1 MKTSVETWKDIHINV
16 SEVTGS
22 ERMSMGRELLMLYLL
37 SSVVDIL
44 DEGPIDFYIYIE
56 NMTEYEV

>member
-1 MKTSVETWKDIHINV
+1 MD
-16 SEVTGS
+16 
-22 ERMSMGRELLMLYLL
+22 RELLMLYLL

-44 DEGPIDFYIYIE
+44 DKLLIDFYVYIE

>member
-22 ERMSMGRELLMLYLL
+22 ERVSMDRELLMLYLL

-44 DEGPIDFYIYIE
+44 DKLLIDFYVYIE

>member
-1 MKTSVETWKDIHINV
+1 MKTGVETWKDIHINV

-22 ERMSMGRELLMLYLL
+22 ERVSMDRELLMLYLL

-44 DEGPIDFYIYIE
+44 DKLLIDFYVYIE